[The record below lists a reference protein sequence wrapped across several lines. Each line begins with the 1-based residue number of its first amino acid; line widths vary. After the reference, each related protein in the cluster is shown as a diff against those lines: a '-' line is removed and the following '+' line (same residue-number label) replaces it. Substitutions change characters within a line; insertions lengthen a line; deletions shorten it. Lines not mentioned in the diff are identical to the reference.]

1 MVTHCKEIAG
11 AYLSLDHVD
20 SGLSHL
26 PHAVEHVH
34 DSLATRPIQQIVQ
47 RYECPCTANPRAA
60 VDDVRASQRCGA
72 GGIVA
77 AEFPVESEQGSRLH
91 GNAVVRPGGEVQL
104 TNCCRQTVL
113 ATIAATTS
121 CTARGVGKLG
131 SCSRASTTK
140 GPQRKQ

>member
-1 MVTHCKEIAG
+1 
-11 AYLSLDHVD
+11 
-20 SGLSHL
+20 
-26 PHAVEHVH
+26 VEHVH

-47 RYECPCTANPRAA
+47 RYECPRAANPRAA

-72 GGIVA
+72 GGVVA

-121 CTARGVGKLG
+121 CMARGWANWAVAHGPPQLRGLNENSKKLLP
-131 SCSRASTTK
+131 K
-140 GPQRKQ
+140 GNIKILFETDNLELKKIACRS